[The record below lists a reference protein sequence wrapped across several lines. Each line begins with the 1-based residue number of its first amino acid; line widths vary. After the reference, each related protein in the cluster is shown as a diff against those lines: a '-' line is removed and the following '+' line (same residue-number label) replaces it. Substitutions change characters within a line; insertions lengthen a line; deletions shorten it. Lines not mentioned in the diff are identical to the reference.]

1 MGDWAQARASDA
13 QGDGDAPGTQGAV
26 LTQLTVKINEADL
39 AKLHSKLGTST
50 APALER
56 LVHESGPFIR
66 DQTSAGAPVSTGAL
80 AGSLVS
86 EVHPLTARVYS
97 PLEYALPQEFGRHG
111 GSVRSSGGRGAGG
124 RFFLRR
130 AVQMFTNSEL
140 PRLWN
145 KAISELEAAWKR

>member
-1 MGDWAQARASDA
+1 MGDGAQARAPDT
-13 QGDGDAPGTQGAV
+13 QGPGDAPGPQGSV
-26 LTQLTVKINEADL
+26 LTQLNVKINEADL
-39 AKLHSKLGTST
+39 AKLHGKLGTST

-56 LVHESGPFIR
+56 LVKDSEPYIR
-66 DQTSAGAPVSTGAL
+66 EQTSAGAPVSTGAL
-80 AGSLVS
+80 AGSLVA

-97 PLEYALPQEFGRHG
+97 PLDYGLPQEFGRHG
-111 GSVRSSGGRGAGG
+111 GSVRASAGRGAGG